1 MDDRYDIISEESDSN
16 SVNIREVNMEEEN
29 IVVSESNE
37 VDNIEVIG
45 DVSEDGINIVE
56 YNSESFVILNFV
68 YSKSKLFSPFKLIFC
83 IVSSVRQERYN
94 KYQLLFSMKAVE
106 NPFMPH

>member
-1 MDDRYDIISEESDSN
+1 
-16 SVNIREVNMEEEN
+16 MEEEN

-56 YNSESFVILNFV
+56 YNSESFVILNFI
-68 YSKSKLFSPFKLIFC
+68 YSKSKLFSPFKSIFC
-83 IVSSVRQERYN
+83 IVSSLRQEKYN
-94 KYQLLFSMKAVE
+94 KYKSLFSMKEVE
-106 NPFMPH
+106 NPAVSH